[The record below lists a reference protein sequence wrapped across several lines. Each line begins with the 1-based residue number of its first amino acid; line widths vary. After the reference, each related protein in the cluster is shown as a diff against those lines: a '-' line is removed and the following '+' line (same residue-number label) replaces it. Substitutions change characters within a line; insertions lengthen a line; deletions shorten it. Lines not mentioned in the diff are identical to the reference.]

1 MKKVR
6 NILAIIT
13 AMFIFFTLI
22 YGKHIQ
28 NVYKIDDNLIK
39 RVSSSNNNYT
49 KIDKLPDNLI
59 NAIVAV
65 EDKRFYKHKGIDFI
79 SIGRAVVINLKE
91 GKFKEG
97 GSTISQQLAK
107 NLFLT
112 SEKTLE
118 RKYKEMIL
126 ALEIESKYSKEEIL
140 EMYLNVVYFGSG
152 AYGAQN
158 ASKTYFDKNVCELS
172 LDECAMLAGLP
183 QAPSAYNPK
192 KYYSKAKAR
201 QEIVLSLMAKNGYIK
216 KHYPLESN
224 RTVLE

>member
-39 RVSSSNNNYT
+39 RVSSSNNNYI

-79 SIGRAVVINLKE
+79 SIGRAVVINIKE

-140 EMYLNVVYFGSG
+140 EMYLNAVYFGSG
-152 AYGAQN
+152 AYGVQN
-158 ASKTYFDKNVCELS
+158 ASKTYFDKNVWELS